1 MLNDAIISILKNQVC
16 FLGTAHENVPR
27 VRPMRPFV
35 SEEGTVWLV
44 SYKDTEKTREI
55 EANNAVEL
63 CAVDENSNVLRLQG
77 KLVGEEKLFWEEK
90 EAVRRNIIEELLG
103 AAGFFT
109 GPEDPDMAIYKLEVT
124 NVIFRSLE
132 NVARE
137 ELHFRK

>member
-1 MLNDAIISILKNQVC
+1 MLDSAIISVLKNQVC
-16 FLGTAHENVPR
+16 FLGTVHENVPR

-35 SEEGTVWLV
+35 SEEGAVWLV

-55 EANNAVEL
+55 EANNVVEL
-63 CAVDENSNVLRLQG
+63 CAVDENSNVFRLQG
-77 KLVGEEKLFWEEK
+77 KLVGEEKLLWEEK
-90 EAVRRNIIEELLG
+90 ETVRRKIIEELPG
-103 AAGFFT
+103 AAEFFT

-132 NVARE
+132 NVARV

>member
-1 MLNDAIISILKNQVC
+1 MLNDAIISILKTQVC
-16 FLGTAHENVPR
+16 FLGTVHKNVPR

-77 KLVGEEKLFWEEK
+77 KLLGEEAVSSEER
-90 EAVRRNIIEELLG
+90 ERVRRNIFEELASVVEFFSG
-103 AAGFFT
+103 A
-109 GPEDPDMAIYKLEVT
+109 EDPHMAIYKFEIS

-132 NVARE
+132 NVARA
-137 ELHFRK
+137 ELHFRR

>member
-1 MLNDAIISILKNQVC
+1 MLDSAIISILKTQVC
-16 FLGTAHENVPR
+16 FLGTVHENVPR

-77 KLVGEEKLFWEEK
+77 NLLGEERVSAEERTR
-90 EAVRRNIIEELLG
+90 VRRNIFEELASVAEFFSG
-103 AAGFFT
+103 A
-109 GPEDPDMAIYKLEVT
+109 EDPAMAIYKLEIAK
-124 NVIFRSLE
+124 VIFRSLE
-132 NVARE
+132 NVARA
-137 ELHFRK
+137 ELHFRQ

>member
-44 SYKDTEKTREI
+44 SYTDTEKTREI

-77 KLVGEEKLFWEEK
+77 KLLGEEAVSSEER
-90 EAVRRNIIEELLG
+90 ERMRREIFEDLSGVAE
-103 AAGFFT
+103 FFT
-109 GPEDPDMAIYKLEVT
+109 GAEDPQMALYKLEIA

-132 NVARE
+132 NVARA
-137 ELHFRK
+137 ELHFRR